1 MCPNCAI
8 QFDRHHDIIQTASD
22 EVYPF
27 VHMHVQQLLALA
39 LGADPDKD
47 CGLDSHSQDVEPLLK
62 RIGVRHT
69 ARAQAARAN
78 AGAPR

>member
-1 MCPNCAI
+1 
-8 QFDRHHDIIQTASD
+8 
-22 EVYPF
+22 
-27 VHMHVQQLLALA
+27 MHVQQLLALA